1 MRTTAEHP
9 RIPSNG
15 APPARPVAGGCDAPT
30 GEGGLDGADLPP
42 ALQPLAVEVIRSANR
57 RKTISARLAGGT
69 LEIRIP
75 AWMSEADEAEA
86 VERFR
91 RRFDERRRCWGVDLS
106 ARARDLAARHALP
119 EARSIRWSTRQRRRW
134 GSCNTATG
142 EVLISHRLTEVPPWV
157 LDYVIVHE
165 LAHLREAGHSA
176 AFDALVARYPLT
188 ERAKGYLEA
197 FGAWADGGAE
207 ESPESPV
214 AGSGR
219 AVRD

>member
-1 MRTTAEHP
+1 MRTTPQSIENG
-9 RIPSNG
+9 SNG
-15 APPARPVAGGCDAPT
+15 TPPAAVGPFNGDRDPLPGVEGSAAP
-30 GEGGLDGADLPP
+30 DLPP
-42 ALQPLAVEVIRSANR
+42 ALQPLRVEVIRSANR
-57 RKTISARLAGGT
+57 HKTIGARLAGGT

-75 AWMSEADEAEA
+75 AWMSDSDEARA

-91 RRFDERRRCWGVDLS
+91 RKFDERRRCWEVDLG
-106 ARARDLAARHALP
+106 ARARELALRHDLP

-134 GSCNTATG
+134 GSCNMATG
-142 EVLISHRLTEVPPWV
+142 EILLSHRLTDVPPWV

-197 FGAWADGGAE
+197 FGAWAGAG
-207 ESPESPV
+207 PDRGPV
-214 AGSGR
+214 G
-219 AVRD
+219 